1 MSLSTF
7 LSDLRHAP
15 SHRAVWRL
23 ALPMILSNLS
33 VPLVGLV
40 DSSVAGH
47 LGDSA
52 DLGAVAVGGTLYTL
66 LVWTTA
72 FLRMATTGFAA
83 QAFGRKDSAA
93 ACQLLWQSL
102 LLAVGLAL
110 FIGGVTWLLRAPLL
124 GWIGTSAT
132 LAARTEPFLA
142 IRLAG
147 YPAALMS
154 YVLVGWMVGQQR
166 ARMALALL
174 LTTNLVNAALNPVF
188 ALVLEGGVE
197 GIAWASVCGEWCGA
211 VLGLVVARSAL
222 RHIDATTW
230 AALRRLERWTALLA
244 VNRDLLLR
252 TLALEAVFL
261 TLTVCGAR
269 LGDSVVAANQLLLN
283 GLLLIANGFDGLA
296 QAVEALT
303 GRAIGAGDRSGLRR
317 SFNVSAFWCG
327 LGALLC
333 ALAFAAWGRSFF
345 ALQTSL
351 QDVRDAAGEQ
361 LPFLS
366 LLSLVAVWSYLLDGL
381 FIGAT
386 RSREMRNA
394 MLMAVAAFLLTAA
407 YAVPN
412 WANTG
417 LWIAFVVFMLV
428 RGIALGAYAWRIS
441 QRQAWWP

>member
-7 LSDLRHAP
+7 RADLRDRPTHQGL
-15 SHRAVWRL
+15 WRL

-47 LGDSA
+47 LGDSV

-83 QAFGRKDSAA
+83 QAYGRRDPAA
-93 ACQLLWQSL
+93 AQQLLWQSL
-102 LLAVGLAL
+102 LLAIGLAVT
-110 FIGGVTWLLRAPLL
+110 IGGLTWLLRAALL
-124 GWIGTSAT
+124 DWIGASAG
-132 LAARTEPFLA
+132 LAQRTEPFLS

-147 YPAALMS
+147 YPAALMT
-154 YVLVGWMVGQQR
+154 YALVGWMVGQQR
-166 ARMALALL
+166 ARQALAVL
-174 LTTNLVNAALNPVF
+174 LTTNLLNAALNPVF
-188 ALVLEGGVE
+188 ALLLDGGVP

-211 VLGLVVARSAL
+211 LLGLVMVRAAL
-222 RHIDATTW
+222 RGARADTW
-230 AALRRLERWTALLA
+230 AALRSAGRWTSLLA

-261 TLTVCGAR
+261 TLTACGAR
-269 LGDSVVAANQLLLN
+269 LGDEVVAANQLLLN

-317 SFNVSAFWCG
+317 SFNVSTLWCG
-327 LGALLC
+327 LGALAC
-333 ALAFAAWGRSFF
+333 ALAFAWGGDAFL

-351 QDVRDAAGEQ
+351 PEVRAAAGAQ

-386 RSREMRNA
+386 RAREMRNS
-394 MLMAVAAFLLTAA
+394 MLIACAVFLLAAAVA
-407 YAVPN
+407 VPR

-417 LWIAFVVFMLV
+417 LWSAFIVFMLV
-428 RGIALGAYAWRIS
+428 RGLTLGGYALRLHR
-441 QRQAWWP
+441 RQGWWA